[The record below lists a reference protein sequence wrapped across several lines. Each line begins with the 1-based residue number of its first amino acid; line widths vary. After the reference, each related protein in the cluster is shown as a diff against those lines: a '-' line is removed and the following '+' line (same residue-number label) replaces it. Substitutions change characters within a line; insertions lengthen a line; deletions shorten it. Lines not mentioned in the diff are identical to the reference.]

1 MKSMSEVEKII
12 LTSSL
17 TILGGVIVFVCGHI
31 AVKFF
36 IEPVQELRK
45 LIGEIAFSLSFYA
58 NQIHGNSTKTE
69 EAREI
74 FRNQA
79 CQLRKFLRLIVFYE
93 FISCGLNA
101 LPSRKDLEQA
111 SAFLIGLSNDCGKG
125 PQGYDRST
133 EIRQLLQIESI

>member
-1 MKSMSEVEKII
+1 MSE
-12 LTSSL
+12 LQTSCL
-17 TILGGVIVFVCGHI
+17 TILGGVIVFAGGQIV
-31 AVKFF
+31 VKFV

-93 FISCGLNA
+93 FISCGLKA
-101 LPSRKDLEQA
+101 LPPKEDLEQA
-111 SAFLIGLSNDCGKG
+111 SSCLIGLSNDCGQG
-125 PQGYDRST
+125 PTGHNHFS
-133 EIRQLLQIESI
+133 EIRKLLQIK